1 MSLCFACIL
10 FTIVLIVR
18 LAVADYNN
26 DNVSWREEL
35 KVLQWAA
42 HMEVSVCIWLA
53 MFSSEFFGKS
63 IFHRFHRS
71 NFSAIVRFTD

>member
-42 HMEVSVCIWLA
+42 HMEVSVCIWL
-53 MFSSEFFGKS
+53 FSDCT
-63 IFHRFHRS
+63 FHRLIS
-71 NFSAIVRFTD
+71 SPNLYLSSAK